1 VTAAAEA
8 PLEPVRAIVFD
19 AYGTLFDVAS
29 AAARQRD
36 VLGERHVALSRLWR
50 QKQLEY
56 TWLRTLMGRH
66 ADFRQVTA
74 DALDYALEA
83 LVLPAELRDRLLDI
97 YLRLDAYPDA
107 RPALEQLRERGL
119 RTAILSNGTPEMLT
133 ATVANAK
140 LDALLE
146 PVLSVESVG
155 LFKPVPAVYQLAV
168 DRLGLETAQIGFVSA
183 NGWDAAGAAAFG
195 FRTVWINREGVPV
208 DRLPGR
214 PLAQVGQLAELLAL
228 LGPSR

>member
-1 VTAAAEA
+1 VTAAADA
-8 PLEPVRAIVFD
+8 PLKPVRALVFD

-29 AAARQRD
+29 AAARHRD

-83 LVLPAELRDRLLDI
+83 LALPAELRERLLDI

-107 RPALEQLRERGL
+107 RPTLQRLRERGL
-119 RTAILSNGTPEMLT
+119 RTAILSNGSPDMLAT
-133 ATVANAK
+133 AVESAK
-140 LDALLE
+140 LGALLDE
-146 PVLSVESVG
+146 VLSVESLG
-155 LFKPVPAVYQLAV
+155 LYKPAPAVYRLAV
-168 DRLGLETAQIGFVSA
+168 DRLGVEAAHIGFISA
-183 NGWDAAGAAAFG
+183 NGWDAAGAASFG
-195 FRTVWINREGVPV
+195 FRTVWVNREAAPT
-208 DRLPGR
+208 DRLPGK
-214 PLAQVGQLAELLAL
+214 PLVQIRQLAELPDL
-228 LGPSR
+228 LGAPR

>member
-1 VTAAAEA
+1 MTAAADA

-83 LVLPAELRDRLLDI
+83 LSLPAELRDRLLEI
-97 YLRLDAYPDA
+97 YMRLDAYADA
-107 RPALEQLRERGL
+107 RPTLERLRERGL
-119 RTAILSNGTPEMLT
+119 RTAILSNGTPSML
-133 ATVANAK
+133 AAAVESAK
-140 LDALLE
+140 LDALLD
-146 PVLSVESVG
+146 PLLSVESVG

-168 DRLGLETAQIGFVSA
+168 DRLGIEAARIGFVSA

-195 FRTVWINREGVPV
+195 FRTVWVNRERLPV

-214 PLAQVGQLAELLAL
+214 PLAQVSQLAELLTL

>member
-29 AAARQRD
+29 AAARHREA
-36 VLGERHVALSRLWR
+36 LGDRHTALSRLWR

-66 ADFRQVTA
+66 ADFRQVTT
-74 DALDYALEA
+74 DALAYALEA
-83 LVLPAELRDRLLDI
+83 LSLPAELREGLLEI

-107 RPALEQLRERGL
+107 RSTLQRLRERGL
-119 RTAILSNGTPEMLT
+119 RTAILSNGTPAML
-133 ATVANAK
+133 AAAVESAA
-140 LDALLE
+140 LDALLDE
-146 PVLSVESVG
+146 LLSVESVG
-155 LFKPVPAVYQLAV
+155 LFKPIPAVYQLAV
-168 DRLGLETAQIGFVSA
+168 DRLGIETAQIGFVSA

-195 FRTVWINREGVPV
+195 FRTIWVNREAAPI
-208 DRLPGR
+208 DRLPGQ
-214 PLAQVGQLAELLAL
+214 PLAQIRRLAELPAL
-228 LGPSR
+228 LGPAR

>member
-1 VTAAAEA
+1 MTAAAEA
-8 PLEPVRAIVFD
+8 PLESVRAIVFD

-29 AAARQRD
+29 AAARHRD
-36 VLGERHVALSRLWR
+36 LLGARHADLSRIWR

-56 TWLRTLMGRH
+56 TWLRTLMGQH

-83 LVLPAELRDRLLDI
+83 FSLPTGLRDGLLDI

-107 RPALEQLRERGL
+107 RPTLERLRERGL
-119 RTAILSNGTPEMLT
+119 GTAILSNGTPAML
-133 ATVANAK
+133 AAAIENAK
-140 LDALLE
+140 LDALLD
-146 PVLSVESVG
+146 PLLSVESVG

-168 DRLGLETAQIGFVSA
+168 DRLGIAATRIGFVSA

-195 FRTVWINREGVPV
+195 FRTIWINRERLPV

-214 PLAQVGQLAELLAL
+214 PLAQVSQLAGLLTL